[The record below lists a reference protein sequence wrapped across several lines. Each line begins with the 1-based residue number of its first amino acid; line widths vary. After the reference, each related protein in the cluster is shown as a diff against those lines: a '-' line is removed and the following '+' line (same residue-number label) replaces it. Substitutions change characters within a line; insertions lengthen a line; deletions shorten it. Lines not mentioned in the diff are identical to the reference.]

1 METAM
6 TVDSILCPVD
16 LSPASATVLRA
27 AMALAREEAAHV
39 TVVHVLEPLLVQ
51 ASALAYTKD
60 ALEKTVTS
68 DLDALIRM
76 SAAEAGVPVGQI
88 TRQVCFGEPHDAILA
103 EAAARSPDLIVMGTQ
118 GFSGVRKMVF
128 GSTAARVL
136 AKSPVPVLTVPPDAI
151 MSATGDTR
159 HPLGLRRIVVAV
171 DFTEGSMAALEH
183 AAALARRWQL
193 SLVLVHAVEQAPVLE
208 RWAELVDEHHERR
221 VERARRELQLFA
233 REIEGVTVTVITLSG
248 KPEDVIARLAEQQ
261 PDSLLVIGGSH
272 KRSAL
277 QGASTAYRLLCQTMR
292 PVLVLP
298 APRGSGK
305 ARGRARDRTPEE
317 AGAAGLRGAPDM
329 L

>member
-16 LSPASATVLRA
+16 LSPASAAVLRT
-27 AMALAREEAAHV
+27 AMMLAREEAAHV

-60 ALEKTVTS
+60 ALETAVTA
-68 DLDALIRM
+68 DLDALIQT
-76 SAAEAGVPVGQI
+76 SANEAGVPASQI

-103 EAAARSPDLIVMGTQ
+103 EAEAQDPDIIVMGTQ
-118 GFSGVRKMVF
+118 GFSGMRKMVF

-136 AKSPVPVLTVPPDAI
+136 AKSPVPVLAVPPEAI
-151 MSATGDTR
+151 ASRTGDPS
-159 HPLGLRRIVVAV
+159 HPLGLRRIIVAV
-171 DFTEGSMAALEH
+171 DFTESSMAALEE

-193 SLVLVHAVEQAPVLE
+193 NLVLVHAVEQPPVLE
-208 RWAELVDEHHERR
+208 RWAELADEHHERR

-233 REIEGVTVTVITLSG
+233 REIDGVAVTVVTLSG
-248 KPEDVIARLAEQQ
+248 KPEEVIARLAEQQ

-272 KRSAL
+272 QRTAL
-277 QGASTAYRLLCQTMR
+277 QGASTAYRLLCQTSR

-298 APRGSGK
+298 APRASGK
-305 ARGRARDRTPEE
+305 TRGRGHERTPEE
-317 AGAAGLRGAPDM
+317 APVPGPHGAPG
-329 L
+329 